1 MGTLSWIPCYLS
13 VDYLCY
19 GFSSSPSN
27 HATRELLRV
36 LFSCLQGWPLLIA
49 SVFLTFF
56 IKLYLFTLPSF
67 HKISYL
73 SNSLHLFSGNLLLVK
88 VGGWEMDK
96 GSLSGQAWKDT
107 AESAWIHP
115 AHFGFLSESTSKF
128 RASWHLAARS
138 TSCLAEA
145 EECAAVGRL
154 VVGLL
159 FQETDVEDL
168 GRPPD
173 TWGAILAS
181 SWMEGTAPDML
192 FAPALTALPAGFTL
206 LFRFRVWLWSGT

>member
-1 MGTLSWIPCYLS
+1 M
-13 VDYLCY
+13 
-19 GFSSSPSN
+19 
-27 HATRELLRV
+27 
-36 LFSCLQGWPLLIA
+36 
-49 SVFLTFF
+49 
-56 IKLYLFTLPSF
+56 
-67 HKISYL
+67 
-73 SNSLHLFSGNLLLVK
+73 
-88 VGGWEMDK
+88 
-96 GSLSGQAWKDT
+96 
-107 AESAWIHP
+107 
-115 AHFGFLSESTSKF
+115 
-128 RASWHLAARS
+128 
-138 TSCLAEA
+138 AEA